1 MPKIMVRCSTF
12 GTAVPTALTMIKL
25 DTLQI
30 MLTLRCPACKK
41 IHKWKQKDAWVE
53 GTATQGVSSPKFS
66 N

>member
-1 MPKIMVRCSTF
+1 
-12 GTAVPTALTMIKL
+12 MIKL

>member
-1 MPKIMVRCSTF
+1 MPKIMVRCPTF
-12 GTAVPTALTMIKL
+12 GTAVPTGLTMIKL

-53 GTATQGVSSPKFS
+53 GENGKPGRKKP
-66 N
+66 